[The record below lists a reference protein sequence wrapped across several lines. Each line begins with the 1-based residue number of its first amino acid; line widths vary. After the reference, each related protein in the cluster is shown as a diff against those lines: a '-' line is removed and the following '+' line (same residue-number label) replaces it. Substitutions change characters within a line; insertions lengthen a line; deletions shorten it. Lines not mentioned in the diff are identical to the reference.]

1 VGDKF
6 LNRLRK
12 TMGETKENPKVLL
25 DRIVK
30 DYLDISLTTVN
41 IF

>member
-1 VGDKF
+1 
-6 LNRLRK
+6 
-12 TMGETKENPKVLL
+12 MGETKENPKVLL